1 MARRNPIHPLRDHLA
16 PDLFKALGDP
26 NRLALL
32 SRLAEC
38 RRECT
43 VSELAECVKVD
54 LSVVSRHL
62 AQLRTVGVLEAEK
75 IGKQVH
81 YRLNCNRLAATL
93 RSIADALDV
102 CCPPPKTGTPKG

>member
-1 MARRNPIHPLRDHLA
+1 MPRKSPIHPLRDHLA

-43 VSELAECVKVD
+43 VSELAECVKID

-62 AQLRTVGVLEAEK
+62 TQLRVVGVLEAEK

-81 YRLNCNRLAATL
+81 YRLNCTRLAATL
-93 RSIADALDV
+93 RAIADALDA
-102 CCPPPKTGTPKG
+102 CCPPRKPEPPKG